1 MGTGW
6 GPLPRAPL
14 GRVAKSDTV
23 KKVYK
28 LYWSTYIHT
37 HTHLWIGESTW
48 PQGYRDWGRGWQLVM
63 WLCHGPPSIGKAL
76 SRGPASQDDGRTQ
89 KGGQSRRIWWGK
101 GAREA

>member
-1 MGTGW
+1 MGAGW

-37 HTHLWIGESTW
+37 HTHQRHTRKYNYNVQGSLEQNLKNIGHTS
-48 PQGYRDWGRGWQLVM
+48 
-63 WLCHGPPSIGKAL
+63 
-76 SRGPASQDDGRTQ
+76 
-89 KGGQSRRIWWGK
+89 
-101 GAREA
+101 